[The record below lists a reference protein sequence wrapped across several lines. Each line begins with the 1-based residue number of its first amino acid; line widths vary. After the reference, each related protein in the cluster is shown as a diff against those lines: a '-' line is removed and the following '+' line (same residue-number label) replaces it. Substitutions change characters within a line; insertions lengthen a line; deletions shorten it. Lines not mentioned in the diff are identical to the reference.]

1 MVKVILVG
9 LLWVF
14 TSVHEVYAESGVVHV
29 NPSVGY
35 MKFDGD
41 SELKSKIMP
50 VLGVEYMLSDTYG
63 LSMSFTH
70 ADVNVRDVRDDASV
84 SLYYIDGLYYLP
96 RDKHWQP
103 YLAVGIGHRRMTL
116 DFADQRSNKLSNE
129 TDTQFHVSGG
139 FRYDASKKFTFRS
152 EVRVLQNLHKDG
164 TDALFTLGVSKA
176 FDVN

>member
-1 MVKVILVG
+1 MVKVILIG
-9 LLWVF
+9 FLWVF
-14 TSVHEVYAESGVVHV
+14 TSVNVAYAESGVIHV

-35 MKFDGD
+35 MKFDGG

-63 LSMSFTH
+63 MSVSFTH

-84 SLYYIDGLYYLP
+84 SLYYMDGLYYLP

-103 YLAVGIGHRRMTL
+103 YLAVGIGHRRMKL
-116 DFADQRSNKLSNE
+116 NFADQRSNKSGNE
-129 TDTQFHVSGG
+129 TETQFHVGGG
-139 FRYDASKKFTFRS
+139 FRYDANNKFTFRS
-152 EVRVLQNLHKDG
+152 DVRVLQNLHNDG